1 MGKFVMSL
9 ALLIMM
15 AGTAF
20 LVAAPVLVKAEHSTL
35 LSRGETCFTRG
46 IVCR

>member
-9 ALLIMM
+9 ALVTMM

-20 LVAAPVLVKAEHSTL
+20 LVAAPVLVKSDQAKATQRADL
-35 LSRGETCFTRG
+35 CLARGLG
-46 IVCR
+46 CR